1 MDADHA
7 RVARQCLDAA
17 YDGTMDFP
25 AILGA
30 LTAAGFEGYSVD
42 YRRHLTTYY
51 RPDGQS
57 LDLPMSG
64 SHGAVAEVFDTA
76 ALKAAIHAA
85 QTNAP
90 GYSYA
95 GFSTQATQAGCAG
108 YIVSIPGRRV
118 LYLGRSAETH
128 VEHFPR

>member
-1 MDADHA
+1 MDADPRRIA
-7 RVARQCLDAA
+7 QTCLDAA
-17 YDGTMDFP
+17 HDGTMDFP

-30 LTAAGFEGYSVD
+30 LARAGFEGYAVD
-42 YRRHLTTYY
+42 YRRHVTTYH
-51 RPDGQS
+51 RPDGQW
-57 LDLPMSG
+57 LDLPMPG
-64 SHGAVAEVFDTA
+64 TPGAVAADFDATA
-76 ALKAAIHAA
+76 IRAAIHAA

-95 GFSTQATQAGCAG
+95 GFSAQVTRAGCAG
-108 YIVSIPGRRV
+108 YIVSMPGRRV